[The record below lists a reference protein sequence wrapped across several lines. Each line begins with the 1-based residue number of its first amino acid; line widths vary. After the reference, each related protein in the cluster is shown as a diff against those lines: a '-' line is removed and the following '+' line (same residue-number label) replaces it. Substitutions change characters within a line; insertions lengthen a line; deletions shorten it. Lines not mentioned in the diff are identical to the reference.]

1 MPVDLQRIIDNSS
14 DSLVRW
20 NILVAQS
27 DRNNL
32 IREVTELRNE
42 IFVLRKELAEK
53 TLSLNAFLE
62 EEKLQEDGL
71 INKRVSSE
79 DRNEYKHYL

>member
-27 DRNNL
+27 DRDNL

-42 IFVLRKELAEK
+42 IFVLKKELAEK

-62 EEKLQEDGL
+62 EERLQEDGPL
-71 INKRVSSE
+71 NKRVLSE
-79 DRNEYKHYL
+79 DRNEYKYSI